1 MWKMV
6 TTGMRLKALR
16 QNRGWSQE
24 ELADILKLS
33 KSAISKWERDVNYP
47 QGRDIRAL
55 ARLFNVSA
63 DFILGLNNNV
73 VCEYP
78 SDFEEVLDIFHS
90 LNKENKEKCLLF
102 LKQCKDSEN

>member
-1 MWKMV
+1 MV
-6 TTGMRLKALR
+6 TTGMRLKTLR
-16 QNRGWSQE
+16 QDRGWSQE

-73 VCEYP
+73 DREYP
-78 SDFEEVLDIFHS
+78 SESEEVLSIFHS
-90 LNKENKEKCLLF
+90 LSEENKEKCLLF
-102 LKQCKDSEN
+102 LKQCRDSEN

>member
-1 MWKMV
+1 MG
-6 TTGMRLKALR
+6 TTGMRLKTLR

-63 DFILGLNNNV
+63 DYILGLTNNAAG
-73 VCEYP
+73 EYS
-78 SDFEEVLDIFHS
+78 SDFEEVLSIFCS

-102 LKQCKDSEN
+102 LKQCQDSEN